1 MTNHLRIT
9 SFGILAAFGVLTSSV
24 RSEALVGLNGVNGLL
39 SFDSAT
45 PNVTVNAAISGL
57 TVGERIISIDYRNPD
72 NQIYGLG
79 SLGNLYKLNAITGAA
94 TQVASNVIP
103 VIAAASTASY
113 EIDLNTQNNNLRV
126 IGNAAAPN
134 SNSAFS
140 FATGITAVQTPLT
153 RTGGA
158 LDVVGAA
165 YNQNFIGS
173 PAASLNLYFIDA
185 TSDALYV
192 NNNAFAGGVLSKVGD
207 LTLNGN
213 LFGISAPTGFDITA
227 SGKAFVSSGA
237 NLYSLDLTS
246 GALAVAGQIGATQ
259 GSIIGLTGAANVPL
273 PASFALTLA
282 GLGLV
287 GFSRKFSNR
296 ANAQQ
301 L

>member
-1 MTNHLRIT
+1 MHLKLT
-9 SFGILAAFGVLTSSV
+9 SLSFLAAFGVLSTSV
-24 RSEALVGLNGVNGLL
+24 YSEALVGLNSSNGLL

-45 PNVTVNAAISGL
+45 PNITTNAAINGL
-57 TVGERIISIDYRNPD
+57 AAGESIISIDYRNPD

-79 SLGNLYKLNAITGAA
+79 TLGNLYKINAITGAA

-103 VIAAASTASY
+103 VIAASSTASY

-134 SNSAFS
+134 SNSAYS
-140 FATGITAVQTPLT
+140 FATGLTAVQTPLT

-165 YNQNFIGS
+165 YNQNFNGS
-173 PAASLNLYFIDA
+173 PAATLNLYFIDA
-185 TSDALYV
+185 FSDALYF

-213 LFGISAPTGFDITA
+213 PFGVNNAAGFDITA
-227 SGKAFVSSGA
+227 SGNAFVSLQQ
-237 NLYSLDLTS
+237 NLYSINLSS
-246 GALAVAGQIGATQ
+246 GALTVAGQIGATP
-259 GSIIGLTGAANVPL
+259 GNIIGLTSAANVPL

-282 GLGLV
+282 GLGLIS
-287 GFSRKFSNR
+287 FSRKLAKR
-296 ANAQQ
+296 DTAQ
-301 L
+301 